1 MNKIEKE
8 RKFVLK
14 ALPDMG
20 PPLKRIVI
28 RQFYKDGWRYRV
40 EQVEHP
46 ELTEPMYEK
55 LRKVKLGDGYNQ
67 ELDIE
72 SIGFS
77 EFYET
82 RKSIPHNEVREIRK
96 TRYVWVYRGKKF
108 EVDLFTIIP
117 LIILEVED
125 VDLFEEID
133 FPPEIERVLLVE
145 VTGNK
150 NFDNYNLST

>member
-8 RKFVLK
+8 RKFILK
-14 ALPDMG
+14 GLPDLG
-20 PPLKRIVI
+20 VPLRRITI
-28 RQFYKDGWRYRV
+28 RQFYKDGWRYRS
-40 EQVEHP
+40 EQIEHP
-46 ELTEPMYEK
+46 ELTEPTYMK
-55 LRKVKLGDGYNQ
+55 LRKVRVSSGHNQ

-72 SIGFS
+72 TIGFL

-96 TRYVWVYRGKKF
+96 TRHIWEYRGKMF
-108 EVDLFTIIP
+108 EVDLFINIP
-117 LIILEVED
+117 LIMMEVED
-125 VDLFEEID
+125 VEMEEKID

-150 NFDNYNLST
+150 NFDNYNLSI